1 MFCSNCGTA
10 IKPELNYCNR
20 CGTRISNAETNVR
33 ATVVEN
39 FSSAVGYIG
48 GFGLI
53 GFIFVVLVLIK
64 NGVTERAL
72 IPISLFY
79 LATLFGICFLLIQQ
93 VKSFSGMPA
102 DKKSSEFYPNSQY
115 STMNAIAE
123 QQQPSPTLTPA
134 NTAQLGEARAEPAS
148 VVVAAATVGS
158 VTENTTKT
166 LDEVLLNRR

>member
-20 CGTRISNAETNVR
+20 CGTRIANAETGTDVR

-39 FSSAVGYIG
+39 FSSAVGYVG

-53 GFIFVVLVLIK
+53 GFIFVVLVMIK

-72 IPISLFY
+72 IPISFFY
-79 LATLFGICFLLIQQ
+79 LAALFGICFLLIQQ
-93 VKSFSGMPA
+93 VKSFSGMSA
-102 DKKSSEFYPNSQY
+102 DKKSSDFHPNSQFP
-115 STMNAIAE
+115 SMTAITD
-123 QQQPSPTLTPA
+123 QPLPPPLSPA

-148 VVVAAATVGS
+148 VAGGVGS

-166 LDEVLLNRR
+166 LDEVLVNRR